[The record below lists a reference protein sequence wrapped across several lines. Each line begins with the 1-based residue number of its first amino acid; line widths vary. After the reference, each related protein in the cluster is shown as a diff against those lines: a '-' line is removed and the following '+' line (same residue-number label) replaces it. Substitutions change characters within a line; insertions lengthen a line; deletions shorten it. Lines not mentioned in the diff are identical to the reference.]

1 MSWIPSHLTIRDV
14 STLFISR
21 VPQFLSDVEKD
32 HSLVLV
38 VTRNEFN
45 NDFLSNIHN
54 TDHTFY
60 FYKDKYMSLPLQYE
74 SLYSE
79 EELVNTGILFFQ

>member
-1 MSWIPSHLTIRDV
+1 MTWIPSHITIRDV

-45 NDFLSNIHN
+45 SDFLSNIN
-54 TDHTFY
+54 PTDHTFY
-60 FYKDKYMSLPLQYE
+60 FYKDKYMSLPINYE
-74 SLYSE
+74 SVYTM
-79 EELVNTGILFFQ
+79 EELLNTGTLFFQ